1 MKGAHEPGVGF
12 GWEEMYVLAQA
23 EPETKAAPSGVP
35 DPVASVVARVCAQL
49 KLAERFPDANGPV
62 TPVVLQRR
70 QNVIV
75 RCDPFPVVARVAN
88 WTGTLR
94 DDPRF
99 QLRNEVSLS
108 RWANSR
114 HGSVPTPLTG
124 QLSGPH
130 ESDGLTM
137 SFWPLRMDLPHA
149 TDPGALG
156 RSLADLHRATAG
168 YPGKLAGPRQISDDA
183 NGVMILLASSG
194 FISGDEAMLV
204 ANEAV
209 EAAQDLAALMADLPP
224 ERLIALHG
232 DAVRENTA
240 LENGRILWCDLEDT
254 WRGPVEWD
262 LACLSLT
269 PGWSARQGEIAV
281 RAYCVEAGHTLD
293 EALFR
298 ACRRLRHAQMEAWGS
313 VGG

>member
-1 MKGAHEPGVGF
+1 M
-12 GWEEMYVLAQA
+12 LAQA
-23 EPETKAAPSGVP
+23 EPETKAAPGREA
-35 DPVASVVARVCAQL
+35 DPVAAVVADVCSQL
-49 KLAERFPDANGPV
+49 KLAERFPDANGPLS
-62 TPVVLQRR
+62 PVVLQRR

-94 DDPRF
+94 EDPRF

-114 HGSVPTPLTG
+114 HGSVPAPLPG
-124 QLSGPH
+124 HLCGPH
-130 ESDGLTM
+130 ESEGLTM

-156 RSLADLHRATAG
+156 RSLAALHQATAG

-183 NGVMILLASSG
+183 NGVMILLASAG
-194 FISGDEAMLV
+194 VISGDEAMLV
-204 ANEAV
+204 ANEALD
-209 EAAQDLAALMADLPP
+209 AAQALEALMVDLPP
-224 ERLIALHG
+224 ERLVVLQG
-232 DAVRENTA
+232 DAVRGNTA
-240 LENGRILWCDLEDT
+240 LSEGTIVWYDLEDT

-269 PGWSARQGEIAV
+269 DGWSARQGEIAV
-281 RAYCVEAGHTLD
+281 RAYCVEADHTLD
-293 EALFR
+293 EDLMH

-313 VGG
+313 VSG